1 MSRPIR
7 LGYLTSIY
15 GRASD
20 TFIRS
25 EVAALRAIGHEVRT
39 FSIRRP
45 APSELVSDAIRRE
58 QAETEAVL
66 EVGIA
71 RLALATLS
79 LAVRSPRKML
89 DAVRLA
95 FQIRRPGLKGHFL
108 PVVYLMEAA
117 YLAGRLQ
124 VAGV

>member
-1 MSRPIR
+1 MARPIR
-7 LGYLTSIY
+7 LGYLTSVY

-25 EVAALRAIGHEVRT
+25 EVAVLRSIGHEVRT

-45 APSELVSDAIRRE
+45 APSELVSDEIRRE

-66 EVGIA
+66 EVGFA
-71 RLALATLS
+71 RLAASTLAT
-79 LAVRSPRKML
+79 AVRSPRRML

-95 FQIRRPGLKGHFL
+95 WLVRRPGLKGHLL
-108 PVVYLMEAA
+108 PVVYL
-117 YLAGRLQ
+117 
-124 VAGV
+124 